1 MSNRRKNIKKYITS
15 KGEVM
20 VDIFVCPG
28 EIGNN
33 VCPIRDKCLRH
44 QLYDPEYK
52 KQIDYSWQ
60 PRKKNC
66 PMYLDPDT
74 YND

>member
-1 MSNRRKNIKKYITS
+1 MTP
-15 KGEVM
+15 KGGVM
-20 VDIFVCPG
+20 IDIFVCSG

-33 VCPIRDKCLRH
+33 VCPIRNECLRY

-52 KQIDYSWQ
+52 KQIDCLWQ

-66 PMYLDPDT
+66 PMYLHPEK